1 MKLLIA
7 IPAFNEES
15 SIETI
20 IQRSLDAR
28 GHIIRNSP
36 ATEVEIRVVSD
47 GSTDRTVELA
57 RRYLD
62 QIELIIFEQNRGYGA
77 AIKEAWK
84 DTDADLLG
92 FLDADGTCDPR
103 FFADLCNALVK
114 ADVGLAVGC
123 RLNKHT
129 QMPVIRQ
136 VGNLIFAGILTIAAR
151 RRVRDSA
158 SGMRVLRR
166 EEYGKLLP
174 LPNGLHFTP
183 AMTARALLGAGGG
196 TKLVEIDMP
205 YHEREGTS
213 KLKVLRDG
221 FRFLHIIF
229 DAIFLYHPARP
240 FAAVASVCLLIAIAL
255 MTTPVI
261 HYWNTRTV
269 EEWMLYRFILGHL
282 AATAAFLMFSVAI
295 LARRVVQITIGV
307 ETGSRAKND
316 WINKVF
322 LGRFYWLLPVSS
334 LVCGAALAVPNL
346 FAHMT
351 SGAAYEHWSRFI
363 AMSFFFLLAIVL
375 SSARVVAYL
384 LELVSQQ
391 LAYLESSSKVEKPGG
406 HSAYAGH

>member
-1 MKLLIA
+1 MKLLIV
-7 IPAFNEES
+7 IPAFNEER
-15 SIETI
+15 SIEAI

-28 GHIIRNSP
+28 THIIRNSP

-57 RRYLD
+57 RQYAD

-114 ADVGLAVGC
+114 ADAGLAVGC
-123 RLNKHT
+123 RLNKNT

-158 SGMRVLRR
+158 SGMRVLRH

-196 TKLVEIDMP
+196 TKLVEVDMP
-205 YHEREGTS
+205 YYEREGTS

-221 FRFLHIIF
+221 VRFLHVIF

-240 FAAVASVCLLIAIAL
+240 FAAVASACLLVAIAL
-255 MTTPVI
+255 MTKPVI

-282 AATAAFLMFSVAI
+282 AATAAFLTFSVAI
-295 LARRVVQITIGV
+295 LARRVVQITIGG
-307 ETGSRAKND
+307 ETGSRAEND

-346 FAHMT
+346 FAHVT
-351 SGAAYEHWSRFI
+351 TGVRYEHWSRFI
-363 AMSFFFLLAIVL
+363 AMSLFFLLAIIL
-375 SSARVVAYL
+375 SSARVVAYFL
-384 LELVSQQ
+384 DLVRQQ
-391 LAYLESSSKVEKPGG
+391 LAYLDSPARVERPGT
-406 HSAYAGH
+406 SVRT